1 VGVVPSGLTAETVGP
16 IDVGVFAFDGNRFNG
31 EIAPE
36 LVELQRA
43 GTIRILDATLVL
55 KDAAGDVATVEI
67 ADSEL
72 AASFEQLT
80 GQEFDLLS
88 DEDAER
94 VGEAL
99 EPESSAML
107 IVWENTWAA
116 RISAAIRNSGGS
128 VMYMDRVPREEVVR
142 AIKALDQS

>member
-1 VGVVPSGLTAETVGP
+1 MPSGLTADTVGP
-16 IDVGVFAFDGNRFNG
+16 VDAAVFAFAGNKFTG

-36 LVELQRA
+36 LLDLQRS
-43 GTIRILDATLVL
+43 GTIRILDATLVV
-55 KDAAGDVATVEI
+55 KDAAGEVSTVEI

-88 DEDAER
+88 DEDAAM
-94 VGEAL
+94 VGEGL
-99 EPESSAML
+99 EPDSSALL

-116 RISAAIRNSGGS
+116 RVSKAIRNAGGS
-128 VMYMDRVPREEVVR
+128 VLLLDRIPREDVVR
-142 AIKALDQS
+142 AIKALDQD